1 MRICSKVLVSEWD
14 ACQRVVGKP
23 KESSVLF
30 YKDEDI
36 VYVNI
41 SYVSSNISRRYKI
54 SANIEK
60 LFIGHVKD
68 GSLTIRLKNPAKDIM
83 LQKIQSCS
91 HHRLR
96 ITRREDYPFSQ
107 GFSASLQELCVK
119 ELRLRQFDTRMLKL
133 SCLRSLDLSKNYLER
148 IPQEIQDLN
157 LVQLYLNNN
166 LLASWPSIPENSALS
181 KSLEY
186 INLAHNLLVW
196 LPDDF
201 WLLSKLRNVDLST
214 NLLRGIPTAYL
225 HKLQFLVILT
235 LYSNQLDSLPLVLT
249 IHRLNELSVHGNT
262 FLPSETEV
270 KPSKVAPSLLDC
282 ASLAFVRS
290 NWYPCLEKCLPW
302 KLRVRLAVF
311 RKCLRCRLSCG
322 IEPYRILVPYNSW
335 RNISSDRMNPPSVL
349 TYLCSDE
356 CVRAY
361 NLNKW
366 KYTLD

>member
-1 MRICSKVLVSEWD
+1 
-14 ACQRVVGKP
+14 
-23 KESSVLF
+23 
-30 YKDEDI
+30 
-36 VYVNI
+36 
-41 SYVSSNISRRYKI
+41 
-54 SANIEK
+54 
-60 LFIGHVKD
+60 
-68 GSLTIRLKNPAKDIM
+68 M
-83 LQKIQSCS
+83 LQKAQPSELRRLIEILDLIKSGRKLPRGILKRNASTDIQSCS